1 MYHNNNNNNNNHSNN
16 FTQNTSINNS
26 NSNIQNQSGFP
37 IANNNN
43 ASYYSSNT
51 GNMGQNPI
59 TMGNQY
65 LNPNNSQNP
74 SYTEKDALFDIR
86 KKIIGNN
93 FINIVWL
100 ENPYLDFDP
109 NVILSGAI
117 LMYIV
122 IYPYSEKNYLIKFK
136 FNKNSRIKIKEK
148 LLNYFTDELLIRSEF
163 LSQFLINKIILI
175 NLMIKYYLDN
185 TNYKRIEIDLHF
197 NNIPDPNP
205 NKIYYETNLSL
216 RNQIIKN
223 IVSKNF

>member
-1 MYHNNNNNNNNHSNN
+1 MYTNNPNNQNNNNINNNPNN
-16 FTQNTSINNS
+16 NLNTINN
-26 NSNIQNQSGFP
+26 NPNNI
-37 IANNNN
+37 NNNQN
-43 ASYYSSNT
+43 SASYYSSN
-51 GNMGQNPI
+51 MGQSPI
-59 TMGNQY
+59 SMGNCY
-65 LNPNNSQNP
+65 LNANNAQNQ
-74 SYTEKDALFDIR
+74 SFYEKDALFDVR
-86 KKIIGNN
+86 KKIIGND

-148 LLNYFTDELLIRSEF
+148 LLNYFTDELLIDSEF

-175 NLMIKYYLDN
+175 NLMIKYFLDN

-223 IVSKNF
+223 IASKNF

>member
-1 MYHNNNNNNNNHSNN
+1 MNINPNNNINPISNQAFTNFNNLNMNNQNFNNLQTNPTNNYFGNISPNSINSNYINQNTLNNN
-16 FTQNTSINNS
+16 
-26 NSNIQNQSGFP
+26 
-37 IANNNN
+37 
-43 ASYYSSNT
+43 
-51 GNMGQNPI
+51 
-59 TMGNQY
+59 
-65 LNPNNSQNP
+65 LNPN
-74 SYTEKDALFDIR
+74 DALFDIR
-86 KKIIGNN
+86 KKVIGND

-109 NVILSGAI
+109 NIILSGAI

-122 IYPYSEKNYLIKFK
+122 IYPYSEKTYLIKFK

-148 LLNYFTDELLIRSEF
+148 LLNYFTDELLINSEF

-175 NLMIKYYLDN
+175 NLMIKYFLDN

-223 IVSKNF
+223 VINKNF

>member
-1 MYHNNNNNNNNHSNN
+1 MHS
-16 FTQNTSINNS
+16 
-26 NSNIQNQSGFP
+26 
-37 IANNNN
+37 
-43 ASYYSSNT
+43 
-51 GNMGQNPI
+51 
-59 TMGNQY
+59 
-65 LNPNNSQNP
+65 NPNNSGFYSNMPQVANP
-74 SYTEKDALFDIR
+74 IGSSFLNQTNLNSAFNEKDALFEIR
-86 KKIIGNN
+86 KKIIGND

-109 NVILSGAI
+109 NIIMSGAI

-122 IYPYSEKNYLIKFK
+122 IYPFSEKNYLIKFK

-148 LLNYFTDELLIRSEF
+148 LLNYFTDELLINSEF
-163 LSQFLINKIILI
+163 LSQFLVNKIILI
-175 NLMIKYYLDN
+175 NLMIKYFLDN

-223 IVSKNF
+223 IISKNF